1 MSFTLTPYGI
11 ALFSAALVSAV
22 VAVISLRRRAVPGGG
37 LFSLLMWAVVIWTFS
52 SALESA
58 AIGVRA
64 KLAFS
69 KLAYLGTVNVAPLFL
84 LFVLRYN
91 DPARRLPW
99 LPLGALW
106 IVPVATL
113 VLAATNER
121 HGLVWSSITPSSVA
135 GSNMVIYGH
144 GPMYWGSLF
153 YYLAL
158 CLPAAFMLGRVILQL
173 RGVYLLQTIT
183 VLAALAAPWVGAIFY
198 LLPMNPFP
206 GLDLVAMGFTVTG
219 ALLLLGMF
227 RFRFLDLVPVARD
240 VLMEKMVDGLVVLDS
255 SDQIVDINPAARK
268 VFGVSESVI
277 GRPFGEAFPA
287 WRGKLKELRAGAD
300 ATVEATLPGA
310 QPAQM
315 ESQSAE
321 IPRRNESA
329 EIPRRNESAE
339 IPRRNQSAGIPRRN
353 DGGADGPRETQGSRY
368 FDLRASILRGRR
380 GSIGG
385 SFLVIREVTERKRIE
400 LEREKLIGDLQKA
413 VADIKTLRGLLPI
426 CASCKKIRDDRGYWQ
441 NLEQYVSAH
450 SEAQFSHSLCPECL
464 HRLYP
469 DIADQNHG
477 EGGG

>member
-1 MSFTLTPYGI
+1 
-11 ALFSAALVSAV
+11 
-22 VAVISLRRRAVPGGG
+22 
-37 LFSLLMWAVVIWTFS
+37 
-52 SALESA
+52 
-58 AIGVRA
+58 
-64 KLAFS
+64 
-69 KLAYLGTVNVAPLFL
+69 
-84 LFVLRYN
+84 
-91 DPARRLPW
+91 
-99 LPLGALW
+99 
-106 IVPVATL
+106 
-113 VLAATNER
+113 
-121 HGLVWSSITPSSVA
+121 
-135 GSNMVIYGH
+135 
-144 GPMYWGSLF
+144 
-153 YYLAL
+153 
-158 CLPAAFMLGRVILQL
+158 
-173 RGVYLLQTIT
+173 
-183 VLAALAAPWVGAIFY
+183 
-198 LLPMNPFP
+198 
-206 GLDLVAMGFTVTG
+206 
-219 ALLLLGMF
+219 
-227 RFRFLDLVPVARD
+227 
-240 VLMEKMVDGLVVLDS
+240 MEKMVDGLVVLDS